1 MAKIKID
8 EEYIKNLSEYLQGI
22 ETREN
27 IELLFKDI
35 QAYQYNYLHNE
46 SSGLSI
52 LGNYDLFPAT
62 DIKAELDRIKNDITQ
77 YNNKTDKIVE
87 EAYKLSTPII
97 QKQIETHFMPY

>member
-35 QAYQYNYLHNE
+35 QAYQYNYLQNE
-46 SSGLSI
+46 SNGLSI

-87 EAYKLSTPII
+87 EAYKL
-97 QKQIETHFMPY
+97 